1 MSAPLRLS
9 GVLLAAALSGC
20 ASTAVEKQH
29 RYVDEF
35 AQANLGTGARWQ
47 NTGAAM
53 ADAQQRAI
61 TLLDAPLT
69 IAGAVELALLF
80 SPAFQATLADS
91 AAASAT
97 TTQSAR
103 LPNPVFTF
111 ERLVRSEQGIA
122 DLDIGRMLSVSLL
135 ELIFLPGRIAAADAA
150 QTQLSLRAA
159 SSAVAAAT
167 EARQA
172 WVRAVA
178 AAQSLQYAEQVM
190 AAGEASAELAKRMYQ
205 VGNFSKL
212 QRARQQAFYAEAAA
226 QLARAQAVSVA
237 SREALVR
244 ALGLDSTLAA
254 KLTLPPRL
262 PDLPAQPIAEAT
274 VAQAAL
280 DQRLDV
286 QMAKASVAAAGKRY
300 GFDTA
305 TSFMNA
311 MHAAAVRNSETGK
324 PPQRGYELELALPV
338 FDFGDARRLAG
349 RAGYLAAMHR
359 ATQTAV
365 DATSQVREQYA
376 RYSKAYDLAQLYRAE
391 IVPLQKT
398 IADET
403 LLKYNGMLIGVF
415 DLLAETRAQIGSVI
429 QAIDAE
435 RDFWLADA
443 ALQATLLGTP
453 MPGMAA
459 NDVAAGSA
467 ISTAGKAH

>member
-1 MSAPLRLS
+1 MKAPQKILT
-9 GVLLAAALSGC
+9 LATAAILSGC
-20 ASTAVEKQH
+20 ASTVVEKQNQ
-29 RYVDEF
+29 YVDEF
-35 AQANLGTGARWQ
+35 ARTKLGAESRWQQTGAERE
-47 NTGAAM
+47 AAR
-53 ADAQQRAI
+53 QRAQ
-61 TLLDAPLT
+61 TLLDRPLSME
-69 IAGAVELALLF
+69 GAVELALTF
-80 SPAFQATLADS
+80 SPAFQATLGDA
-91 AAASAT
+91 AAASANA
-97 TTQSAR
+97 TQSAR
-103 LPNPVFTF
+103 LPNPIFTF
-111 ERLVRSEQGIA
+111 DRLARKENGAV

-135 ELIFLPGRIAAADAA
+135 ELIFLPSRTAAADA
-150 QTQLSLRAA
+150 TQAELRLRAA

-190 AAGEASAELAKRMYQ
+190 AAGEANAELAKRMYQ

-226 QLARAQAVSVA
+226 QLARAQGVSVA

-244 ALGLDSTLAA
+244 ALGLDNALAA
-254 KLTLPPRL
+254 KLTLPLRL
-262 PDLPAQPIAEAT
+262 PDVPAQPLTEAA
-274 VAQAAL
+274 VAQTAL

-286 QMAKASVAAAGKRY
+286 QMAKASVDAVGRRY

-305 TSFMNA
+305 TSYVNA
-311 MHAAAVRNSETGK
+311 MHLAGVRNSATGK
-324 PPQRGYELELALPV
+324 PLQRGYELELTLPV

-349 RAGYLAAMHR
+349 HATYLAAMNR

-376 RYSKAYDLAQLYRAE
+376 NYRTAHDLSQLYRNE
-391 IVPLQKT
+391 IVPLRKT

-403 LLKYNGMLIGVF
+403 LLKYNGMLVGVF

-443 ALQATLLGTP
+443 ALQATLLGKPIPQMMELPTGSS
-453 MPGMAA
+453 MPSASAA
-459 NDVAAGSA
+459 
-467 ISTAGKAH
+467 H

>member
-1 MSAPLRLS
+1 MNRPRKFFAL
-9 GVLLAAALSGC
+9 GFAVLLSGC
-20 ASTAVEKQH
+20 ASTVVEKQNQ
-29 RYVDEF
+29 YVDEF
-35 AQANLGTGARWQ
+35 ARAKLGTEARWQ
-47 NTGAAM
+47 KSAGETEAAR
-53 ADAQQRAI
+53 QRAQ
-61 TLLDAPLT
+61 TLLDQPLSM
-69 IAGAVELALLF
+69 AGAVELALSF
-80 SPAFQATLADS
+80 SPSFQAALSDMAI
-91 AAASAT
+91 ASANA
-97 TTQSAR
+97 TQSAR
-103 LPNPVFTF
+103 IANPIFTF
-111 ERLVRSEQGIA
+111 DRLARREDGVV

-135 ELIFLPGRIAAADAA
+135 ELIFLPSRIATADATQA
-150 QTQLSLRAA
+150 QLRLRAA

-167 EARQA
+167 DARQA

-226 QLARAQAVSVA
+226 QLARAQGVSVA
-237 SREALVR
+237 TREALVR
-244 ALGLDSTLAA
+244 TLGLDDALAA
-254 KLTLPPRL
+254 KLTLPARL
-262 PDLPAQPIAEAT
+262 PDVPAQPLAEVT

-286 QMAKASVAAAGKRY
+286 QIAKASVDAVGKRY

-305 TSFMNA
+305 RSYVNA
-311 MHAAAVRNSETGK
+311 MHLAGVRNSATGK
-324 PPQRGYELELALPV
+324 PPQRGYELELTLPV

-349 RAGYLAAMHR
+349 QASYLAATQR

-365 DATSQVREQYA
+365 EATSQVREQYA
-376 RYSKAYDLAQLYRAE
+376 NYRKAHDLSQLYRNE
-391 IVPLQKT
+391 IVPLRKT

-443 ALQATLLGTP
+443 ALQATMLGKP
-453 MPGMAA
+453 M
-459 NDVAAGSA
+459 
-467 ISTAGKAH
+467 STASEVNAEPSMTTASPAH